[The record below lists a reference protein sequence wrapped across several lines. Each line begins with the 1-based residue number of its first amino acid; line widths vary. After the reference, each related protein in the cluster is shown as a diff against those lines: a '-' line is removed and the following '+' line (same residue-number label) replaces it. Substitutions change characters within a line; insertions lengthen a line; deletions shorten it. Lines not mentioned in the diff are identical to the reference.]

1 MPSEQPFI
9 FHCNIFLENGD
20 IIIDGTKIEPKQLC
34 ELGGEKIIVPLNVS
48 CPKKGKIT
56 YIDNFK

>member
-1 MPSEQPFI
+1 MSYERSFI
-9 FHCNIFLENGD
+9 FHCNIFLGD
-20 IIIDGTKIEPKQLC
+20 GDVIIDPTKIEPKQLC

-48 CPKKGKIT
+48 CRKKGKIT